1 MVTSK
6 RRIVIAEDHTLIR
19 DGLKMLIATNATLE
33 IVGEAED
40 GLDAIKIITELKPDL
55 VLMDLSMP
63 RMGGI
68 EAIREVKKLCP
79 ETRIL
84 VLTVH
89 KTEEHVLASLKSG
102 ADGYLLK
109 ESTHAELLD
118 AIANVLSGKQYLS
131 PGVSDTVI
139 KGYLAGKERAS
150 VNSKLETLTLRE
162 KEILKLIAEGYK
174 NREIGDYL
182 CISTRTVE
190 THRNNLMKKLNLH
203 NASAL
208 TTFAI
213 ENGLL

>member
-1 MVTSK
+1 MAAK
-6 RRIVIAEDHTLIR
+6 KGIVIVEDHTLIR
-19 DGLKMLIATNATLE
+19 DGLKMLISTNSTLE
-33 IVGEAED
+33 VVGEAED
-40 GLDAIKIITELKPDL
+40 GLEAIKIINDLKPEL

-68 EAIREVKKLCP
+68 EAIREVKKLSP
-79 ETRIL
+79 DTRVL

-89 KTEEHVLASLKSG
+89 RTEEHVLASLKAG

-109 ESTHAELLD
+109 ESTHSELLD
-118 AIANVLSGKQYLS
+118 ALSHVLSGKQYLA

-150 VNSKLETLTLRE
+150 VNSRLETLTLRE

-174 NREIGDYL
+174 NREIANYL
-182 CISTRTVE
+182 CISVRTVE

-213 ENGLL
+213 GNGLT